1 MTGYGDQDAL
11 DFSHQVSSTEQ
22 QGLYQSMVNS
32 YCKMLQ
38 IIGRFCKIV
47 RTIISAVAKAI

>member
-1 MTGYGDQDAL
+1 MTGYGDQDAP
-11 DFSHQVSSTEQ
+11 DFLHQVSSTKQ
-22 QGLYQSMVNS
+22 QGLCQSMVNS

-47 RTIISAVAKAI
+47 RTVVSAVAGAV